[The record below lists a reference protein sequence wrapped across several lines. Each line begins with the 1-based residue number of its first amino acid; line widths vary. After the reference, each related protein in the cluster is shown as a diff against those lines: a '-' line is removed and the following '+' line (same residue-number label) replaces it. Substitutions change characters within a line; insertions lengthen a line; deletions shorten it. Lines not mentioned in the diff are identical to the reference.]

1 MKKKILYVLLSCFSI
16 LGTTVCYAQS
26 NDNQLAKECAKESK
40 MKYVHS
46 MEEAQKMAY
55 QKKKPIFFNCYAEW
69 AGPCMAMDRFVF
81 SDQEFADY
89 MDKNFIM
96 RSTVFLIAENTM
108 ITVDVQNVGITEIMR
123 ITVKKQIVSAGNCI
137 GFDPVAGQNGVLHA
151 IIAYK

>member
-1 MKKKILYVLLSCFSI
+1 MGVEFGIFSWIQRVYIVLRELLCHTECFCKIGSFI
-16 LGTTVCYAQS
+16 IS
-26 NDNQLAKECAKESK
+26 NGSTG
-40 MKYVHS
+40 
-46 MEEAQKMAY
+46 
-55 QKKKPIFFNCYAEW
+55 F
-69 AGPCMAMDRFVF
+69 AGIASDFVI
-81 SDQEFADY
+81 AVN

>member
-1 MKKKILYVLLSCFSI
+1 
-16 LGTTVCYAQS
+16 
-26 NDNQLAKECAKESK
+26 
-40 MKYVHS
+40 
-46 MEEAQKMAY
+46 
-55 QKKKPIFFNCYAEW
+55 
-69 AGPCMAMDRFVF
+69 
-81 SDQEFADY
+81 